1 MNVLETFLR
10 EQRMD
15 EITAMND
22 LQNHAVISDNCVM
35 ACDVANRDCET
46 AVKFL
51 KVQKGELEL

>member
-46 AVKFL
+46 AVKF
-51 KVQKGELEL
+51 